1 VTVRFAFY
9 GRVSTEDQQDPEA
22 SRNWQLRRARALIER
37 HGEVVAEFFDIGE
50 SRSFPWKRRPQS
62 AALLTA
68 LKDPRRGFDAVVIG
82 EPQRAFYGNQYG
94 LTFPVFVHYGVGL
107 WVPEVGGAV
116 DPESEAHDLVMSVFG
131 GMSKGERN
139 RLKIRVR
146 AAMKSQAEVEGRF
159 LGGRPPYGYLLADV
173 GPHPNPAKAADGKR
187 LRQLEADPVTADV
200 VRRIFIEY
208 ANGRGRYAIAEGLN
222 RDGIPC
228 PSAHD
233 PARNRHRSGVGW
245 SKSAV
250 RVILGNP
257 RYTGRQVWN
266 KQRKDEILLDVED
279 VGLGHVT
286 KQRWNDRE
294 AWVWS
299 DKVVHEPLIDVELFE
314 RVQEIMAASGA
325 DRTTRERT
333 KTAHRYVLR
342 GLLYCGLCGRR
353 MQGQQT
359 RGELYYRC
367 RYANEYALV
376 NRVQHPRN
384 VYLAERELLGPLD
397 QWLATSFAP
406 HRLEDTIDALFAA
419 QEQELANPGLH
430 VAERVIADCNDKLA
444 RYRAALDAG
453 ADPALVTQWIAE
465 VQASRAVAQTT
476 VRKSK
481 EQAAVMTREEISVVI
496 NQLGDIRT
504 VIADA
509 DPDDKAQVYQQ
520 LGLKLTYQPG
530 KRTTRAEMILDPWG
544 YRLCPRGD
552 LNPHGGEISRC
563 RGSHTENATTR
574 TGAIP

>member
-1 VTVRFAFY
+1 MTVRFAFY

-22 SRNWQLRRARALIER
+22 SRNWQLRRAQALVER
-37 HGEVVAEFFDIGE
+37 HGDVVAEFFDIGE
-50 SRSFPWKRRPQS
+50 SRSIPWKRRRQ
-62 AALLTA
+62 ADALLTA
-68 LKDPRRGFDAVVIG
+68 LKDPGRGFDAVVIG

-187 LRQLEADPVTADV
+187 LRQLEADPVTAGV

-222 RDGIPC
+222 RDRILC

-245 SKSAV
+245 SKGAV

-266 KQRKDEILLDVED
+266 KQRKDEVLLDVED
-279 VGLGHVT
+279 VGLGHIT
-286 KQRWNDRE
+286 KQRWNDQA

-299 DKVVHEPLIDVELFE
+299 DKVVHQPLIEVELFE
-314 RVQEIMAASGA
+314 RVQEIMAAKGA

-333 KTAHRYVLR
+333 KTTHRYVLR
-342 GLLYCGLCGRR
+342 GLLYCDLCGRR

-376 NRVQHPRN
+376 NQVEHPRN

-406 HRLEDTIDALFAA
+406 HRLEDTVDALFAG
-419 QEQELANPGLH
+419 QEHQPVDQGLH
-430 VAERVIADCNDKLA
+430 AAERVIADCNDKVA

-465 VQASRAVAQTT
+465 IQASRAVAQTT

-481 EQAAVMTREEISVVI
+481 EHAVVMTREEISVMI
-496 NQLGDIRT
+496 DQLGDIRT

-509 DPDDKAQVYQQ
+509 DPDDKARVYQQ

-544 YRLCPRGD
+544 YRLCPRRD
-552 LNPHGGEISRC
+552 L
-563 RGSHTENATTR
+563 HTIHPPTTLPYIGPK
-574 TGAIP
+574 T

>member
-1 VTVRFAFY
+1 MTVRFAFY

-22 SRNWQLRRARALIER
+22 SRNWQLRRAQALIER
-37 HGEVVAEFFDIGE
+37 HGDVVAEFFDIGE
-50 SRSFPWKRRPQS
+50 SRSIPWKRRPQA
-62 AALLTA
+62 AALLTT
-68 LKDPRRGFDAVVIG
+68 LKDPARGFDAVVIG

-94 LTFPVFVHYGVGL
+94 LTFPVFVHYGVQL

-159 LGGRPPYGYLLADV
+159 LGGRPPYGYLLVDV

-187 LRQLEADPVTADV
+187 LRQLEADPVTV
-200 VRRIFIEY
+200 GIVRRIFIEY

-233 PARNRHRSGVGW
+233 PARNRHRSGAGW
-245 SKSAV
+245 SKGAV

-257 RYTGRQVWN
+257 RYIGRQVWN

-286 KQRWNDRE
+286 KQRWNERE

-314 RVQEIMAASGA
+314 RVQEIMAARGA

-342 GLLYCGLCGRR
+342 GLLYCDLCGRR

-367 RYANEYALV
+367 RYANEYALA
-376 NRVQHPRN
+376 NHVQHPRN

-397 QWLATSFAP
+397 QWLTTSFAP
-406 HRLEDTIDALFAA
+406 HRFEDTIDALFAA
-419 QEQELANPGLH
+419 QAQEPVDPGLH
-430 VAERVIADCNDKLA
+430 AADRVN
-444 RYRAALDAG
+444 G
-453 ADPALVTQWIAE
+453 
-465 VQASRAVAQTT
+465 
-476 VRKSK
+476 
-481 EQAAVMTREEISVVI
+481 
-496 NQLGDIRT
+496 
-504 VIADA
+504 
-509 DPDDKAQVYQQ
+509 
-520 LGLKLTYQPG
+520 
-530 KRTTRAEMILDPWG
+530 
-544 YRLCPRGD
+544 
-552 LNPHGGEISRC
+552 
-563 RGSHTENATTR
+563 
-574 TGAIP
+574 